1 MVVES
6 DLMNI
11 TSETIE
17 KMKQEIVLTD
27 VEDNSKLSPK
37 DWMFFWEEACYFI
50 SSHHLVNSP
59 KTRY

>member
-11 TSETIE
+11 TSETIAN
-17 KMKQEIVLTD
+17 MKQEIVLTD

-37 DWMFFWEEACYFI
+37 DWMFF
-50 SSHHLVNSP
+50 
-59 KTRY
+59 